1 MSWTTGTQ
9 MECLGSSTAV
19 GTAYNTSTTA
29 TSVSP
34 ASGAGYCPAN
44 FFLPSYG
51 QAKRLLVKA
60 SGVLG
65 TTSTPNLTLGVSANI
80 TQGTY
85 NSSGIL
91 VTSGTVAQAS
101 SVTNVPWELAV
112 EISCAAPGSS
122 GTFLGFGMV
131 KVYTAGTAIQA
142 FRIAS
147 SAANPNT
154 AATLSTQAAYYIELF
169 ATWGT
174 SNASN
179 TLQVYDYSVYGTNS
193 PATVRMPAGAGR

>member
-19 GTAYNTSTTA
+19 GSAYASSSAA

-34 ASGAGYCPAN
+34 ATGAGYAPAN

-51 QAKRLLVKA
+51 VAKRLWVKA
-60 SGVLG
+60 TGVLS
-65 TTSTPNLTLGVSANI
+65 TTSTPNLTVGVTANT

-91 VTSGTVAQAS
+91 ATSAVTAQAS
-101 SVTNVPWELAV
+101 TVTNVPWELDLMV
-112 EISCAAPGSS
+112 VCVTTGGS
-122 GTFLGFGMV
+122 GTFLGFGKFV
-131 KVYTAGTAIQA
+131 VYTASTTEQMM
-142 FRIAS
+142 RVS
-147 SAANPNT
+147 SSTANPNT
-154 AATLSTQAAYYIELF
+154 AFTLSTQSAYYVEMF

-174 SNASN
+174 SSASN
-179 TLQVYDYSVYGTNS
+179 SLQVYDYSVYGTN
-193 PATVRMPAGAGR
+193 